1 MSDTLLR
8 DASVQE
14 IQLELIRRASFNAL
28 DGEKVYAS
36 LLRNRGLWRVCLL
49 DRLSRDTF
57 QDLVLAWQ
65 TGCDCVPRVLLRSQD
80 LFVARG

>member
-1 MSDTLLR
+1 MAFAMTVETPAGADRQFMSDTLLR

-14 IQLELIRRASFNAL
+14 PQLELIRPHSFNAL

-49 DRLSRDTF
+49 
-57 QDLVLAWQ
+57 
-65 TGCDCVPRVLLRSQD
+65 RSPVQRH
-80 LFVARG
+80 FSGF